1 MLPPVVELREVGD
14 HSVAAT
20 VYGLLDRGV
29 GLRPDVAAATLGTVR
44 ITFAEGY
51 APVLIR
57 FGGDVIEVGDARPGD
72 VDLDVTAALPD
83 LVLCVSAPLTGGVP
97 KPTSKAGRAALA
109 RMADGRVDFSGRLTL
124 GRRLLQLMSVHPSS
138 VRTSARTP

>member
-1 MLPPVVELREVGD
+1 MPPHVELREVGD
-14 HSVAAT
+14 NSVAAT

-29 GLRPDVAAATLGTVR
+29 GLRPDVAAETVGSVR
-44 ITFAEGY
+44 ITFAEGF

-57 FGGDVIEVGDARPGD
+57 FGGDIIEVGDDAGGE

-83 LVLCVSAPLTGGVP
+83 LVLCVSAPLTSGVP
-97 KPTSKAGRAALA
+97 KPTSKVGRAALA
-109 RMADGRVDFSGRLTL
+109 RMADGRVDFSGKLTL

-138 VRTSARTP
+138 VRTDGRTP

>member
-1 MLPPVVELREVGD
+1 VRVELREVGD
-14 HSVAAT
+14 NSVAAT

-29 GLRPDVAAATLGTVR
+29 GLRPDVAASTAGTVR

-57 FGGDVIEVGDARPGD
+57 FGGDVIEVGDAKPGE
-72 VDLDVTAALPD
+72 VDLEVTAALPD

-109 RMADGRVDFSGRLTL
+109 RMADGRVDFSGKLTL

-138 VRTSARTP
+138 VRA

>member
-1 MLPPVVELREVGD
+1 MRVELREVGD
-14 HSVAAT
+14 RSVAAT

-29 GLRPDVAAATLGTVR
+29 QLRPELARGMSGSVR

-57 FGGDVIEVGDARPGD
+57 FGGERIEIGDDAGGS
-72 VDLDVTAALPD
+72 VDLEVQAALTD
-83 LVLCVSAPLTGGVP
+83 FVLCVSAPLTGGVP

-109 RMADGRVDFSGRLTL
+109 RIADGRVDFTGKLGL

-138 VRTSARTP
+138 VRAGVRSP

>member
-1 MLPPVVELREVGD
+1 MPPHVELREVGD

-29 GLRPDVAAATLGTVR
+29 SIRPDLAAQTVGTVR

-57 FGGDVIEVGDARPGD
+57 FGGDLIEVGDARGGE
-72 VDLDVTAALPD
+72 VDLEVQAALPD
-83 LVLCVSAPLTGGVP
+83 LVLVVSAPLAGGVP
-97 KPTSKAGRAALA
+97 KPTSRLGRAALA
-109 RMADGRVDFSGRLTL
+109 RIADGRVDFSGKLGL
-124 GRRLLQLMSVHPSS
+124 GRKLLQLMSVHPSS
-138 VRTSARTP
+138 VRTDARTP

>member
-1 MLPPVVELREVGD
+1 M
-14 HSVAAT
+14 AAT

-29 GLRPDVAAATLGTVR
+29 TLRPEVARETVGTVR
-44 ITFAEGY
+44 ITLAEGY

-57 FGGDVIEVGDARPGD
+57 FGGELIEVGDDAGGP
-72 VDLDVTAALPD
+72 VDLEVQAALPD

-97 KPTSKAGRAALA
+97 KPTTKAGRAALA
-109 RMADGRVDFSGRLTL
+109 RIADGRVDFSGKLGL

-138 VRTSARTP
+138 VRTDARTP